1 MYKPLYII
9 AGNLIWLS
17 TANSSN
23 VSAEIKGCGLFG
35 VSQNEVLI
43 PVTRLEWNPDIFFL
57 IVTVE
62 QSLVVARI
70 AANGK

>member
-1 MYKPLYII
+1 MLKYLEFVFVCWI
-9 AGNLIWLS
+9 AF
-17 TANSSN
+17 
-23 VSAEIKGCGLFG
+23 CGLFG

-43 PVTRLEWNPDIFFL
+43 PLTRLEWNPDIFFL

>member
-1 MYKPLYII
+1 MLKYLEFVFVRWI
-9 AGNLIWLS
+9 AF
-17 TANSSN
+17 
-23 VSAEIKGCGLFG
+23 CGLFG

-43 PVTRLEWNPDIFFL
+43 PLTRLEWNPDIFFL